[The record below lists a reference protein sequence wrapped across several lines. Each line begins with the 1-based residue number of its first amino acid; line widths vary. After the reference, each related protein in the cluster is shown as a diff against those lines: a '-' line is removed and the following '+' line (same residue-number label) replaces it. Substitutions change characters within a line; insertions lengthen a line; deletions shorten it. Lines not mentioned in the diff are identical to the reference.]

1 MEELQSETISR
12 PCRPTGN
19 LPLFSRAFSPY
30 VANDSDDEEA
40 NNEGKFFVPT
50 YLKSSNYM
58 QKLDESHQARIQAKR
73 DAKRPSGAKSN
84 SNGAGFAPSAL
95 PPGSHR
101 GMSHTVIERA
111 QPFDDELAPAPLP
124 SQWNK
129 EDMAQGL
136 ELINNG
142 LGVKFADNR
151 NNHEREREREHEAS
165 AVRADHHIPPQV
177 GIYYYEVQ
185 ILSGKREEYV
195 MPTNASA
202 GCS

>member
-1 MEELQSETISR
+1 MEESQSETISR
-12 PCRPTGN
+12 TWQPTGT
-19 LPLFSRAFSPY
+19 LPLFSRAFNPF
-30 VANDSDDEEA
+30 VANDSDDDESK
-40 NNEGKFFVPT
+40 NESKFFMPT
-50 YLKSSNYM
+50 YLRSSNYM
-58 QKLDESHQARIQAKR
+58 QKLEESNRAKVQAKR
-73 DAKRPSGAKSN
+73 DAKRPAGTKSH

-111 QPFDDELAPAPLP
+111 QPFDDESAPAPLP

-136 ELINNG
+136 ELVNNG
-142 LGVKFADNR
+142 LGVKFADSR
-151 NNHEREREREHEAS
+151 NHHERERERELEAS

-185 ILSGKREEYV
+185 ILAGKREEYV
-195 MPTNASA
+195 AFTCVSA
-202 GCS
+202 ECC